1 LSDGLEFSSRGTF
14 REIVPQEK
22 LVSTERFE
30 GPMDLGEAVNTLTFE
45 ERNGK
50 THLALHMRYPSKE
63 VRDAAIKTGMND
75 GIEMGY
81 ARLESQLSAK
91 PAG

>member
-1 LSDGLEFSSRGTF
+1 
-14 REIVPQEK
+14 
-22 LVSTERFE
+22 
-30 GPMDLGEAVNTLTFE
+30 
-45 ERNGK
+45 
-50 THLALHMRYPSKE
+50 MRYPSKE

-81 ARLESQLSAK
+81 ARLEGQLSAK